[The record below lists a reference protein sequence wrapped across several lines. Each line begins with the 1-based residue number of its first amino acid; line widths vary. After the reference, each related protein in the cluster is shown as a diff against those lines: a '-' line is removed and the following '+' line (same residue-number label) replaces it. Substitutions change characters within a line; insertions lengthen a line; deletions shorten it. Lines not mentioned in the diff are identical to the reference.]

1 MGSLIHSK
9 LILRLIAVP
18 LIAALA
24 FAAGPNWEALKPSL
38 KVPLFENVVGFGG
51 TRDDL
56 VPLIVFEE
64 DVSEVSVNQ
73 AIHYLEQANAE
84 GAKTI
89 VMLLN
94 TPGGSVLDGWRL
106 ARAMED
112 SPAPI
117 VCVVDGWAASM
128 GFYLLQSCDV
138 RLMTKRSMLMAHEPS
153 VRGGG
158 GTEHDY
164 REMMVMLEKMN
175 RALAEHAAARMNMTV
190 ADFMARIRANDWW
203 MNWDEA
209 LAMGAVDG
217 VADRPR
223 DVVEALRHQK

>member
-1 MGSLIHSK
+1 MDKLIHSK
-9 LILRLIAVP
+9 LMLRLIAVP
-18 LIAALA
+18 LITVLA
-24 FAAGPNWEALKPSL
+24 FAAVPNWRALKPEF
-38 KVPLFENVVGFGG
+38 KVPLFENSVGFGG
-51 TRDDL
+51 TKDDL

-64 DVSEVSVNQ
+64 DVSEQSVNQ
-73 AIHYLEQANAE
+73 AIQYLEQANAE

-112 SPAPI
+112 SPAPV

-153 VRGGG
+153 IRGGG
-158 GTEHDY
+158 GNEHDY
-164 REMMVMLEKMN
+164 REMAVLLEKMN
-175 RALAEHAAARMNMTV
+175 RALAEHAAARMQMTV
-190 ADFMARIRANDWW
+190 AQFMARIQNTDWW

-209 LAMGAVDG
+209 LAVGAVDG
-217 VADRPR
+217 VTERPR
-223 DVVEALRHQK
+223 DVVEALRNRK